1 MFRFGVDYHP
11 EHWSEDTRLI
21 SEAGIN
27 IDDWK
32 DKEEDGIL
40 YVPKAGETL
49 YRLK

>member
-1 MFRFGVDYHP
+1 VWTTTPNIDWP
-11 EHWSEDTRLI
+11 KDTRLM

-32 DKEEDGIL
+32 EKEEEEDGIL

-49 YRLK
+49 YRMK